1 MNRSVPAPAFRRPE
15 RLLSV
20 LRGWPAKARRRVLLL
35 SPAKGGRFSA
45 GDSWL
50 ALSPF
55 ALPFNRRPFNFHP
68 SPLLTE
74 RSIINFLIWV
84 GALIAV
90 PYLAVAAVGGNFVP
104 LGVVATIV
112 LLALV
117 FGVLQDRMCLL
128 PLLAGFLQ
136 GRLNFIPFRLASSDI
151 AALSLVLYYIIAY
164 MALQRRAIKTGP
176 LVFLI
181 PMLVFIAIVLY
192 HEHDFG
198 LRAFGS
204 GREGAKGALFM
215 ELSFIAYLCG
225 VSVNSPSAAF
235 LSRIPLFCISLAILS
250 SIPYVLTTYFPS
262 LSPYLA
268 LVTSYINDTALA
280 DPDSGEVVRNQATAG
295 IGGYLMVYL
304 MSFYPMHTWLRPAR
318 WWIAILGLV
327 CFASVV
333 MGGYRGGLFTF
344 VFSVLTAAVCHYSWR
359 ALVVLPPLVFGIF
372 LISAVQDSHI
382 VRLPAAAQR
391 TLDFLPGDWDPG
403 VVSETD
409 SSNDF
414 RDKIKNVYIRE
425 ELKKSPFF
433 GNGFSYDSDEFSQ
446 FNYLARTQETSDGY
460 YGTKIFVTG
469 KMFHIGWISLY
480 DSVGLVGGA
489 AFLLFAGAVIWV
501 TGQGIFRSQV
511 DRHTPF
517 FYLRIWIFCNTFPP
531 LVAYFTVFG
540 DIKLAF
546 PAYCYLAILLTHLN
560 RLEQFGYTPPAVAP
574 PELSFSADRMKTPS
588 FS

>member
-1 MNRSVPAPAFRRPE
+1 VKVLAGLPKLPE
-15 RLLSV
+15 IDDERT
-20 LRGWPAKARRRVLLL
+20 RRRRLVLYKVRTLTFTSSIHGL
-35 SPAKGGRFSA
+35 THPVSPCPQTGARLTSF
-45 GDSWL
+45 
-50 ALSPF
+50 P
-55 ALPFNRRPFNFHP
+55 
-68 SPLLTE
+68 PLLTE

-90 PYLAVAAVGGNFVP
+90 PYLAVAAVNGNFIP
-104 LGVVATIV
+104 IGVVAAIV

-117 FGVLQDRMCLL
+117 FGVFQDKMCLL

-136 GRLNFIPFRLASSDI
+136 GRLNFIPFRLASADI

-164 MALQRRAIKTGP
+164 VALQRKTIKTGP
-176 LVFLI
+176 LVFFI
-181 PMLVFIAIVLY
+181 PMLFFIAIVLY

-198 LRAFGS
+198 VRAFGS

-235 LSRIPLFCISLAILS
+235 LTRIPLYCISVAVVS
-250 SIPYVLTTYFPS
+250 SIPYVLSTYLPS
-262 LSPYLA
+262 LSPYLS
-268 LVTSYINDTALA
+268 LITSNINGTALA
-280 DPDSGEVVRNQATAG
+280 DANSGEVVRNQATAG
-295 IGGYLMVYL
+295 IGSFIMVYL
-304 MSFYPMHTWLRPAR
+304 MSFYPLHTWLRPGR
-318 WWIAILGLV
+318 WWIAFLGLA
-327 CFASVV
+327 CFASVI
-333 MGGYRGGLFTF
+333 MGGYRGALFAFILT
-344 VFSVLTAAVCHYSWR
+344 VLTAAVCHYSWR
-359 ALVVLPPLVFGIF
+359 ALVILPPMVFGIF

-382 VRLPAAAQR
+382 VKLPAAAQR
-391 TLDFLPGDWDPG
+391 SLDFLPGDWDPN
-403 VVSETD
+403 VVSETE

-446 FNYLARTQETSDGY
+446 YNYLALTQETSDGY
-460 YGTKIFVTG
+460 YGTKIFISG

-501 TGQGIFRSQV
+501 TGQGIFGAQV
-511 DRHTPF
+511 DRQAPF
-517 FYLRIWIFCNTFPP
+517 YFLRIWIFCNALPP
-531 LVAYFTVFG
+531 LIAYFTVFG

-546 PAYCYLAILLTHLN
+546 PSYCYLAILWAHLN
-560 RLEQFGYTPPAVAP
+560 RLELFGYNPPSVAASDH
-574 PELSFSADRMKTPS
+574 SFSPDRMKTPS
-588 FS
+588 FT